1 MHKLN
6 QMQLKH
12 HAAIGG
18 VTLVWTHLENHLQQ
32 VLWQIAGLDGTTGRA
47 ITQHMSFR
55 ALVEAILT
63 VANEVQHF
71 EAIASDLDALLGRTN
86 QLRLK
91 RNEIVHALWGIIVGS
106 DGPMEINSRNE
117 EVTGLVIKAHGNL
130 KTKLVHTTIDDINDI
145 IEEIMEHHNE
155 LAEFAKKHLPPV
167 PKK

>member
-1 MHKLN
+1 MHNLN

-18 VTLVWTHLENHLQQ
+18 ITLVWTHLENHLQQ
-32 VLWQIAGLDGTTGRA
+32 ILWQIAGLDGTTGRA

-71 EAIASDLDALLGRTN
+71 EAIASDLDALLRRTN

-106 DGPMEINSRNE
+106 DGPLEINPQAG

-130 KTKLVHTTIDDINDI
+130 KTKMIRTTIGEIDDI
-145 IEEIMEHHNE
+145 IEEIKEHHNE

-167 PKK
+167 PEK